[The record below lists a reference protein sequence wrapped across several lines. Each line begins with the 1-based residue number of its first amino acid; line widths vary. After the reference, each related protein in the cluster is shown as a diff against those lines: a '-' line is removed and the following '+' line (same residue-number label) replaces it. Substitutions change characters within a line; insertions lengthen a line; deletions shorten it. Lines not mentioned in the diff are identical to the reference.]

1 MIKDL
6 VEYVVTQLVHDPE
19 NVQVAVTHGDGVRTV
34 TITVST
40 RDRGRLIGKRG
51 QTIRA
56 VRTLVDAIM
65 PSDNEKI
72 TVRVA
77 D

>member
-1 MIKDL
+1 MIKEL
-6 VEYVVTQLVHDPE
+6 VEYVVVQLVHDPE
-19 NVQVAVTHGDGVRTV
+19 SVQVSIVQDNDVRTV
-34 TITVST
+34 NIKVSA

-56 VRTLVDAIM
+56 IRTLVDTVISAE
-65 PSDNEKI
+65 EKI
-72 TVRVA
+72 SVRVA

>member
-1 MIKDL
+1 MIKEL
-6 VEYVVTQLVHDPE
+6 VEYMVMQLAHDPQ
-19 NVQVAVTHGDGVRTV
+19 NVQVSVVQENGVC
-34 TITVST
+34 TIHVKVSP

-56 VRTLVDAIM
+56 IRTVVDATV
-65 PSDNEKI
+65 SAEEKI
-72 TVRVA
+72 SVRVA

>member
-6 VEYVVTQLVHDPE
+6 VEYVVMQLVHDPE
-19 NVQVAVTHGDGVRTV
+19 SVQVSVTHGEGMRTIL
-34 TITVST
+34 ITVST

-65 PSDNEKI
+65 LSNNEKI
-72 TVRVA
+72 MVRVA

>member
-1 MIKDL
+1 MIKEL
-6 VEYVVTQLVHDPE
+6 VEYVVMQLVHDPDA
-19 NVQVAVTHGDGVRTV
+19 VRVAIAQDNGMRTV
-34 TITVST
+34 TITVSV

-56 VRTLVDAIM
+56 IRTLVDTMLGAE
-65 PSDNEKI
+65 EKI
-72 TVRVA
+72 SVRVA

>member
-1 MIKDL
+1 MIKEL
-6 VEYVVTQLVHDPE
+6 VEYVVMQLVHDPE
-19 NVQVAVTHGDGVRTV
+19 SVQVAIVQEGDVRTV
-34 TITVST
+34 KITVSA

-56 VRTLVDAIM
+56 IRTIVDTVI
-65 PSDNEKI
+65 SVDEKI
-72 TVRVA
+72 SVRVA